1 MSRPSDLMTI
11 VKDSV
16 KLAKAG
22 KKPRLTRAILG
33 VGVEVDMTPEGEFVL
48 PSDQGELVDLL
59 YRARERRL
67 EMQRETERVEK
78 LENQIKAHFVETLSA
93 NSTGLAGRV
102 ARVQVETKLVPTIEN
117 SDKLFAYVKRTGA
130 FELLQRR
137 LNETSVKER
146 WEAGKEVPGVAAFHA
161 KKISCVKL

>member
-1 MSRPSDLMTI
+1 MKKLLEESI
-11 VKDSV
+11 
-16 KLAKAG
+16 KLARVG
-22 KKPRLTRAILG
+22 KRPKQTMAFLG
-33 VGVEVDMTPEGEFVL
+33 VGVECAIDQTGEYIL
-48 PSDQGELVDLL
+48 PADQGALVDLL

-102 ARVQVETKLVPTIEN
+102 ARVQVETKLVPTIED